1 MDGER
6 PLLLEEAA
14 PRALRAR
21 RYAWLGE
28 AAVSA
33 LRAAALIAVGV
44 LLGARGLHRADS
56 RDEPAA
62 GARKVRSSSPQ
73 HELLG
78 HDKDCASVNF
88 TQETLM
94 LISEGPIMRYFQMT
108 ARGEL
113 ATGDVLKAY
122 EASDVTRRDT
132 RFAGMGERPVLGAEH
147 ETFVVFDNARSIGR
161 FSSLLDSERDFP
173 PVMLQYP
180 DDDGSPSEFE
190 GLAYDSKKD
199 IFYAV
204 QESAAHADGVMRA
217 HVYEIALPTGGD
229 GRRSVRVLAGPCDT
243 EQTFSSANK
252 GFEGADWLPLP
263 GANKQGGYLLAICEG
278 NRCLG
283 GEDGRQVG
291 GGRIVM
297 MEKRHPPSDAPDSN
311 SSRCQWVTAGVLHV
325 PPTAAFMDYSAIAL
339 RPAFDGSTDWAV
351 AISSQENAAVWLGR
365 LTLNPQPGSH
375 GAPHYDPARFALSK
389 GRIYDFPRD
398 NECRRIYCNIE
409 GIAWQ
414 GEDKLVA
421 ASDQMKDGGRQDF
434 RCWDKDQSLHTFL
447 VPTDDMLGDTS

>member
-94 LISEGPIMRYFQMT
+94 LISEGPIMRCAARARARRSRRRARAVATSRERRAPPRARARARADFQMT

-173 PVMLQYP
+173 PVMLQC
-180 DDDGSPSEFE
+180 
-190 GLAYDSKKD
+190 AR
-199 IFYAV
+199 
-204 QESAAHADGVMRA
+204 AHACARARALDRAPPPAPQCMQTRA
-217 HVYEIALPTGGD
+217 HAGTRTTTV
-229 GRRSVRVLAGPCDT
+229 RRLS
-243 EQTFSSANK
+243 
-252 GFEGADWLPLP
+252 
-263 GANKQGGYLLAICEG
+263 
-278 NRCLG
+278 
-283 GEDGRQVG
+283 
-291 GGRIVM
+291 
-297 MEKRHPPSDAPDSN
+297 
-311 SSRCQWVTAGVLHV
+311 
-325 PPTAAFMDYSAIAL
+325 
-339 RPAFDGSTDWAV
+339 
-351 AISSQENAAVWLGR
+351 
-365 LTLNPQPGSH
+365 
-375 GAPHYDPARFALSK
+375 SK
-389 GRIYDFPRD
+389 GWRTTRRRTSSMR
-398 NECRRIYCNIE
+398 CR
-409 GIAWQ
+409 
-414 GEDKLVA
+414 
-421 ASDQMKDGGRQDF
+421 SRQ
-434 RCWDKDQSLHTFL
+434 RTR
-447 VPTDDMLGDTS
+447 TA